1 MFQNYFKTT
10 VRNLWRNKTFSI
22 INVMGLALGVTCS
35 LLIMLWVKDEYSVDA
50 FHKSGNRIYSVYE
63 RQNHDGQWNAFH
75 GTPALLAEEM
85 KRVLPE
91 VELATNYSWNELG
104 TFEANNK
111 IMKKAGNYA
120 SGDFFKM
127 FSYPLLEG
135 SNTNVLQSPLDIAVS
150 KKMAEDFFGS
160 TVQAM
165 GKTIRYQDKADFR
178 ITAVFDNVP
187 ANSTKQ
193 FEYIINWEKFLE
205 YFVGNDTTAAGN
217 SRAKEWTNS
226 GPACY
231 IMLREGTDAA
241 AFERRIERFLDNY
254 NKEQTPNDYIRLGI
268 QQYGDIYLRSGFD
281 ENGKIAGGRIQYV
294 RLFSIVAMIILLIAC
309 INFMNLTT
317 ARSVKR
323 AKEISV
329 RKVVGAIRSSLMRQF
344 IGEALLVAFLSV
356 SLAVCIVMLAL
367 PQFNQ
372 LTGKQIIMPLGSV
385 SFWLSIIALLVLT
398 GFISGS
404 YPALYLSSFNPV
416 RVLKGT
422 LKIGKNALWF
432 RKGLVVFQFMLSI
445 VLIIGTIVVSQQV
458 NYIQS
463 VNLGY
468 NRENL
473 IYIPLEGDL
482 PAKFGVFKTQ
492 ASDMPGVK
500 DITRM
505 SQNLTQLINKTG
517 AIEWEGKDPGSGV
530 EFAWSMVGY
539 DYARTLNAELTAGRD
554 FSKNFTS
561 DSTGYIL
568 NETAVKITGY
578 KDPVGKPFS
587 FRQKRGTIIGVVK
600 DFHFNSLHE
609 TISPL
614 VLSLNEDMKWGMAI
628 IRTEPGKTNEALA
641 SLQEI
646 CKELN
651 PKLPFTYQFA
661 DEEYA
666 KLYRSEQ
673 VVGQLASYFAFLAI
687 FISCLGLL
695 GLVMF
700 TAEQRTKELGIRKV
714 LGASPVTLFNL
725 LSKEFL
731 QLVLIA
737 LVIAS
742 PLAWL
747 AMEGWL
753 QNYAYKVAISW
764 WMFVVAGIVAVAIA
778 LVTVSSQAIKAA
790 LTNPVKSLRT
800 E

>member
-1 MFQNYFKTT
+1 MFGSYLKTT
-10 VRNLWRNKTFSI
+10 LRNLWRNKSFSL
-22 INVMGLALGVTCS
+22 INIVGLALGLGCS
-35 LLIMLWVKDEYSVDA
+35 LLIMLWVRDEYGVDA
-50 FHKSGNRIYSVYE
+50 FHENGSRLYSVYE
-63 RQNHDGQWNAFH
+63 RQNHDGQWHAFH
-75 GTPALLAEEM
+75 GTPGVMADEM

-91 VELATNYSWNELG
+91 VEYATNYSWNEQA

-111 IMKKAGNYA
+111 IMKRAGNYA
-120 SGDFFKM
+120 GADFFTM
-127 FSYPLLEG
+127 FSYRLLEG
-135 SNTNVLQSPLDIAVS
+135 SATNALQTPSGIAIS

-160 TVQAM
+160 PADAI
-165 GKTIRYQDKADFR
+165 GKNIRYEDKSDFK
-178 ITAVFDNVP
+178 ITAVFDNISE
-187 ANSTKQ
+187 NSTKQ
-193 FEYIINWEKFLE
+193 FDYILNWHKFLE
-205 YFVGNDTTAAGN
+205 SFVDSQA
-217 SRAKEWTNS
+217 SEWTNS
-226 GPACY
+226 GPSCF
-231 IMLREGTDAA
+231 IMLRDGTDAK
-241 AFERRIERFLDNY
+241 AFEKRIERFLDNY
-254 NKEQTPNDYIRLGI
+254 NKKQTPRDYIRLGV
-268 QQYGDIYLRSGFD
+268 QRYGDMYLHSGFD
-281 ENGKIAGGRIQYV
+281 ENGNISGGRIQYV
-294 RLFSIVAMIILLIAC
+294 TLFSIVALFILLIAC

-329 RKVVGAIRSSLMRQF
+329 RKVVGAMPSSLMRQF
-344 IGEALLVAFLSV
+344 IGEALLVAFISV
-356 SLAVCIVMLAL
+356 TVAVGIIILVL

-372 LTGKQIIMPLGSV
+372 LTGKHITLPFSNA
-385 SFWLSIIALLVLT
+385 SFWISITALFLIT

-422 LKIGKNALWF
+422 LRIGKNALWF
-432 RKGLVVFQFMLSI
+432 RKGLVVFQFMLSS

-458 NYIQS
+458 NYIRS

-468 NRENL
+468 NRDNL

-482 PAKFGVFKTQ
+482 PAKFEVFKTQ
-492 ASDMPGVK
+492 ASDMGGIE

-505 SQNLTQLINKTG
+505 SHNLTQIVNKTG
-517 AIEWEGKDPGSGV
+517 AVEWEGKDPNSGV

-539 DYARTLNAELTAGRD
+539 DFAKTLNAEISQGRD
-554 FSKNFTS
+554 FSRTFAT
-561 DSTGYIL
+561 DSAGYVL
-568 NETAVKITGY
+568 NETAARITGY
-578 KDPVGKPFS
+578 KDPIGKPFT
-587 FRQKRGTIIGVVK
+587 FHQKRGTIIGVVK

-609 TISPL
+609 KINPL
-614 VLSLNEDMKWGMAI
+614 VLSLNENMKWGKAL
-628 IRTEPGKTNEALA
+628 IRTEPGKTNEALT
-641 SLQEI
+641 SLEKI
-646 CKELN
+646 CKQLN
-651 PKLPFTYQFA
+651 PKLPFTYQFSN
-661 DEEYA
+661 EEYA

-673 VVGQLASYFAFLAI
+673 VVGQLANYFAFLAI

-737 LVIAS
+737 MVIAS

-747 AMEGWL
+747 AMNSWL

-764 WMFVVAGIVAVAIA
+764 WMFVIAGIAAIAIA
-778 LVTVSSQAIKAA
+778 LATVSFQAIKAA
-790 LTNPVKSLRT
+790 LANPVKSLRT

>member
-1 MFQNYFKTT
+1 
-10 VRNLWRNKTFSI
+10 
-22 INVMGLALGVTCS
+22 
-35 LLIMLWVKDEYSVDA
+35 
-50 FHKSGNRIYSVYE
+50 
-63 RQNHDGQWNAFH
+63 
-75 GTPALLAEEM
+75 
-85 KRVLPE
+85 
-91 VELATNYSWNELG
+91 
-104 TFEANNK
+104 
-111 IMKKAGNYA
+111 
-120 SGDFFKM
+120 
-127 FSYPLLEG
+127 
-135 SNTNVLQSPLDIAVS
+135 
-150 KKMAEDFFGS
+150 
-160 TVQAM
+160 
-165 GKTIRYQDKADFR
+165 
-178 ITAVFDNVP
+178 
-187 ANSTKQ
+187 
-193 FEYIINWEKFLE
+193 
-205 YFVGNDTTAAGN
+205 
-217 SRAKEWTNS
+217 
-226 GPACY
+226 
-231 IMLREGTDAA
+231 
-241 AFERRIERFLDNY
+241 
-254 NKEQTPNDYIRLGI
+254 
-268 QQYGDIYLRSGFD
+268 
-281 ENGKIAGGRIQYV
+281 
-294 RLFSIVAMIILLIAC
+294 
-309 INFMNLTT
+309 
-317 ARSVKR
+317 
-323 AKEISV
+323 
-329 RKVVGAIRSSLMRQF
+329 
-344 IGEALLVAFLSV
+344 
-356 SLAVCIVMLAL
+356 
-367 PQFNQ
+367 
-372 LTGKQIIMPLGSV
+372 
-385 SFWLSIIALLVLT
+385 
-398 GFISGS
+398 
-404 YPALYLSSFNPV
+404 
-416 RVLKGT
+416 
-422 LKIGKNALWF
+422 
-432 RKGLVVFQFMLSI
+432 
-445 VLIIGTIVVSQQV
+445 
-458 NYIQS
+458 
-463 VNLGY
+463 
-468 NRENL
+468 
-473 IYIPLEGDL
+473 
-482 PAKFGVFKTQ
+482 
-492 ASDMPGVK
+492 
-500 DITRM
+500 
-505 SQNLTQLINKTG
+505 
-517 AIEWEGKDPGSGV
+517 
-530 EFAWSMVGY
+530 MVGY